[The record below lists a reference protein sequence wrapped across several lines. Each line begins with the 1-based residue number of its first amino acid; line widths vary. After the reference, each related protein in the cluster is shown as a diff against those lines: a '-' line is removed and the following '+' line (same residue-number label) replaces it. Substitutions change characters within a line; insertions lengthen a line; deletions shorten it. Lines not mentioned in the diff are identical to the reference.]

1 MKILKAIIT
10 IIAAMAAWIL
20 TVLLFGLI
28 DEAVNYWIT
37 DHEFTQ
43 VMSQGIIYG
52 VATIVLL
59 KMRANTIVAIAFNIA
74 ILVMVYFIS
83 DIGMNQ
89 MMGVWMMAYLLPVY
103 LKEKGGA
110 GNERREAG

>member
-1 MKILKAIIT
+1 MKILKAIST

-20 TVLLFGLI
+20 TLILVALI
-28 DEAVNYWIT
+28 DEAVGYWIT
-37 DHEFTQ
+37 DHEVTQ
-43 VMSQGIIYG
+43 VITQGIICG

-74 ILVMVYFIS
+74 ILVMIYFIVDS
-83 DIGMNQ
+83 GMNQ

-110 GNERREAG
+110 E

>member
-1 MKILKAIIT
+1 MKKFWKSVGVVC
-10 IIAAMAAWIL
+10 AAMVAWIL
-20 TVLLFGLI
+20 TLILIALI

-43 VMSQGIIYG
+43 VMTQGIIYG

-74 ILVMVYFIS
+74 ILVMIYFIS
-83 DIGMNQ
+83 DGGMNQ

-103 LKEKGGA
+103 WQEKKGG
-110 GNERREAG
+110 E